1 MKDLT
6 YYVEKI
12 GYDKCIHLLICFIIA
27 SNIAILDNEIFNR
40 SAIIAATIG
49 GLTTIFIGIIKEL
62 IDFFND
68 KLFDLNDLKFD
79 IIGSIIGFVWSLILI
94 LI

>member
-12 GYDKCIHLLICFIIA
+12 GYDKCIHLLICFVIA

-40 SAIIAATIG
+40 TAIVAASIG
-49 GLTTIFIGIIKEL
+49 GLTAVFIAIAKEL
-62 IDFFND
+62 IDFFIG
-68 KLFDLNDLKFD
+68 KSFDLKDLKFG
-79 IIGSIIGFVWSLILI
+79 IVGSIVGSMWSLILI